1 MSVLARTAGDSA
13 RARAHSFAPTWVWGA
28 TIALFAFALASLKM
42 SPLESDAFFDL
53 NVGRYIAEHGIPR
66 ANDLTV
72 SSAGARWVDQQWLA
86 HWLLYEAWRAGG
98 YAAVV
103 LATGLALALGTFI
116 FFRVLVATVVAL
128 PRAWIFTLVAVA
140 MEGQVMVA
148 RAQVLAVPLFALVI
162 LLAMQQEKDR
172 SLRPL
177 LWSLPVLSLWANIH
191 GSVLVGALLVCG
203 VAITFAARTRRWTA
217 LLVAGASLLTP
228 FVMPYTPSATLGYYR
243 ALVNNPVLS
252 QIITE
257 WEPQSFDLGWGLFF
271 FIPLFAVLLGYGFAA
286 GRGYLPPW
294 PLTVMLLVT
303 FVIGTRAV
311 RFGFW
316 FSWPATIAV
325 ALLVQRFASPLAM
338 PPLRLRRAV
347 GVVCVTA
354 AAVATLLIAVLP
366 TSWFEGGQGRAA
378 IAAVERGAGAN
389 RLVLADELAAN
400 FVLWRIPT
408 LAGRVAY
415 DSRFEQYTP
424 LQQQRFYDWV
434 EVSSPDW
441 MDAAKGYDVLV
452 ASSRNRALEARLLRL
467 HGWRTT
473 YAGADGVVVVRRNA
487 ADDRNG
493 AAYVGAVAM
502 SVHV

>member
-1 MSVLARTAGDSA
+1 M
-13 RARAHSFAPTWVWGA
+13 WGA
-28 TIALFAFALASLKM
+28 TVALAGFALSSLKM

-53 NVGRYIAEHGIPR
+53 NVGRYIAQHGIPR
-66 ANDLTV
+66 VNDLTV
-72 SSAGARWVDQQWLA
+72 TSAGARWVDQQWLA
-86 HWLLYEAWRAGG
+86 HWLLYEAWRIGG

-103 LATGLALALGTFI
+103 LATGLALAVGAFI
-116 FFRVLVATVVAL
+116 FFRILVAAGVAL

-148 RAQVLAVPLFALVI
+148 RAQVLAVPLFALII
-162 LLAMQQEKDR
+162 LFAMRQANEA

-177 LWSLPVLSLWANIH
+177 LWTLPVLCLWANVH

-203 VAITFAARTRRWTA
+203 VAISFAARTRRWTA

-243 ALVNNPVLS
+243 ALLNNPILS
-252 QIITE
+252 HIITE
-257 WEPQSFDLGWGLFF
+257 WEPQSLDLGWGLFF

-286 GRGYLPPW
+286 GRRYWLPW
-294 PLTVMLLVT
+294 PLTAMLLVT

-338 PPLRLRRAV
+338 PPPRLRRAV
-347 GVVCVTA
+347 GVVCVA
-354 AAVATLLIAVLP
+354 AAAISTLIIAALP
-366 TSWFEGGQGRAA
+366 TSWFETTQGRAA
-378 IAAVERGAGAN
+378 IAAVERGTGTN

-400 FVLWRIPT
+400 FVLWRIPS

-424 LQQQRFYDWV
+424 TQQQRFYDWV
-434 EVSSPDW
+434 EVSSPEW
-441 MDAAKGYDVLV
+441 MDAAKGFDVLV
-452 ASSRNRALEARLLRL
+452 ASPRNRALEARLLRL
-467 HGWRTT
+467 PGWRTT
-473 YAGADGVVVVRRNA
+473 YAGADGVVVVRR
-487 ADDRNG
+487 
-493 AAYVGAVAM
+493 
-502 SVHV
+502 